1 MTEITDIE
9 DLPGVGEATAQ
20 KLRDAGFKTLQSI
33 AVAAPGELIDAAGVG
48 EATAKK
54 AINAARDSLEMGFE
68 TAAEIMKRRES
79 VAKLTTGSEHLDE
92 LIGGGLES
100 QAITEVYGKFG
111 SSKSQIAFQLAVN
124 VQLPKEKGGLDGAC
138 LFVDTE
144 HTFRP
149 ERVVQMAKAAGLDS
163 SEVLNN
169 IYVANAANVD
179 HQMLLVDKAADM
191 IEEKNIKLIIVD
203 SLTSR
208 FRAEFVGRGTL
219 ADRQQRL
226 NRHLHKL
233 QKWADM
239 YNLVIFVT
247 NQVMANPALM
257 FGDPTTPI
265 GGHIV
270 GHHCTTRIYLRKS
283 KDQKRIAKLVD
294 SPHMADGECVFKVTG
309 DGITD

>member
-33 AVAAPGELIDAAGVG
+33 AVAAPGELIDAAGIG
-48 EATAKK
+48 DATASK
-54 AINAARDSLEMGFE
+54 AINAARDALEMGFE
-68 TAAEIMKRRES
+68 TASEIMRRRQS
-79 VAKLTTGSEHLDE
+79 VTKLTTGSKSFDD

-100 QAITEVYGKFG
+100 QSITEAYGKFG

-124 VQLPKEKGGLDGAC
+124 VQLPKEKGGLEGSC
-138 LFVDTE
+138 LFLDTE

-149 ERVVQMAKAAGLDS
+149 ERVIQMAKALELDPDT
-163 SEVLNN
+163 VLDN

-179 HQMLLVDKAADM
+179 HQMLLVEKAGE
-191 IEEKNIKLIIVD
+191 IIVEKNIKLIIVD

-219 ADRQQRL
+219 ADRQQKL

-233 QKWADM
+233 QKWGDM
-239 YNLVIFVT
+239 YNLVIYVT

-270 GHHCTTRIYLRKS
+270 GHHCTTRLYLRKS
-283 KDQKRIAKLVD
+283 KDEKRIAKLVD
-294 SPHMADGECVFKVTG
+294 SPYMADGECIFKVTG
-309 DGITD
+309 EGISD